1 MSNTKQIKVTAP
13 PAIVKAIDEEVEN
26 GKFTG
31 RGDFVLY
38 AIRYYMDNHKTS
50 TAKKESED

>member
-1 MSNTKQIKVTAP
+1 MSNTKKIKVTAP